1 MHVLPCQ
8 PASQPAIAPT
18 PPLLCVGKARNQ
30 TRMSRP
36 GPLVAA
42 VAGCVEEPPD
52 LLSAAGA
59 DGAAEALHARPPD
72 DAAPKAGRSGG
83 FRFGVVLCQGP
94 RSRLAAPGT
103 PRPCRLRCQPLDRSL
118 RGRIVTDVPRLLHP
132 QDPAA
137 AAAPGQPSAS
147 SDDDGSAVVTYE
159 LFSVLVHSGAASSG
173 HYFVYIRDLSA
184 REEEEDDDGS
194 ATQTQSS
201 TTATPDYR
209 GEPRWLRFDDDKVS
223 HATAQ
228 QVEGTFGRAE
238 TAPRPPLPE
247 VGSDPETRR
256 RQPPPP
262 PQHSLGPGSSSTTAY
277 MLLYR
282 RRRRSGAEA
291 GAGATLSSSSSSS
304 SSSSC
309 ARYPEEGDIPRELRD
324 AIAKEEAARARE
336 RAARA
341 RAAARLEVEV
351 HAAGRVL

>member
-1 MHVLPCQ
+1 
-8 PASQPAIAPT
+8 
-18 PPLLCVGKARNQ
+18 
-30 TRMSRP
+30 
-36 GPLVAA
+36 
-42 VAGCVEEPPD
+42 
-52 LLSAAGA
+52 
-59 DGAAEALHARPPD
+59 
-72 DAAPKAGRSGG
+72 
-83 FRFGVVLCQGP
+83 
-94 RSRLAAPGT
+94 
-103 PRPCRLRCQPLDRSL
+103 L
-118 RGRIVTDVPRLLHP
+118 RGAIVTDVPRLLHP

-147 SDDDGSAVVTYE
+147 SDDGGSAVVTYE

-184 REEEEDDDGS
+184 REQDDDDDGS

-238 TAPRPPLPE
+238 TAPRPPPPE

-256 RQPPPP
+256 QPLP
-262 PQHSLGPGSSSTTAY
+262 PQSLGLGSSSTTAY

-282 RRRRSGAEA
+282 RRCRSGAEA
-291 GAGATLSSSSSSS
+291 GAGATLSSSPPPP
-304 SSSSC
+304 SSC
-309 ARYPEEGDIPRELRD
+309 TRYPEEGDIPRELRD
-324 AIAKEEAARARE
+324 AIGVEEAARARE